1 MIDSA
6 NISTITNFVQQT
18 VDDEISLLATD
29 GLALPRGSHMDERAH
44 SGVTMI
50 LPKKAKP
57 SDPFADQ
64 ERFLS
69 AIETAAK
76 RAARRA
82 RAENGRLGLPAP
94 VQGERGEVAYR
105 LQGKI
110 VQAPGR

>member
-6 NISTITNFVQQT
+6 NIAAISNVVHQT
-18 VDDEISLLATD
+18 ADDEISLLATD

-57 SDPFADQ
+57 SHPIADQ

-82 RAENGRLGLPAP
+82 REENDRLGLAAPAK
-94 VQGERGEVAYR
+94 GKRGEVAYR
-105 LQGKI
+105 LRGKI
-110 VQAPGR
+110 VAAPGR